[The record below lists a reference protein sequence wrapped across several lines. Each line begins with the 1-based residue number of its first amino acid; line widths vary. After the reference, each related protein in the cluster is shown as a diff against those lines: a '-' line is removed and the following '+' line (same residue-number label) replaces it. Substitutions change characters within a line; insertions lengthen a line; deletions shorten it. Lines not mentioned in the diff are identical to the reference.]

1 MVNSKRVCEL
11 RKENKELLN
20 FTYDSSAYKTRDI
33 KTLFKDKKGIC
44 YDFVNYLY
52 HKYNKKGKCYFM
64 WFNNRQGSTHTIYIT
79 EDNYYI
85 EATPEEEKPLD
96 YIYVEKVT
104 NVLELA
110 KNMANQIV
118 TGYWKDSPKFRI
130 CEYVPKNISQTIDQ
144 FIDERWIDGHFDD

>member
-1 MVNSKRVCEL
+1 MVKSKRVYEL
-11 RKENKELLN
+11 REENKELLN
-20 FTYDSSAYKTRDI
+20 FTYDLSAYKTRDI

-104 NVLELA
+104 NILELA
-110 KNMANQIV
+110 KNMANQIA